1 MNRAWTVQQSLT
13 ADIKVNQGNFI
24 HFRRGDGM
32 NLLKKTATGILVL
45 ALVLGAC
52 ACSKRMSLDKIS
64 KVAEECGLEETGD
77 EERLQKDVGAAQ
89 DYNEMVYYC
98 SDKPKKAQKI
108 YDIVFNRSNTYP
120 AAEVTTAAFM
130 YSNVINSN
138 GDAVRENAY
147 LFTFKSNKKANEF
160 YEMLVRQ
167 MGVLQVVQGILPLN
181 PFSTVMYPAALS
193 LSICTLRLPA
203 VESVCFLR

>member
-1 MNRAWTVQQSLT
+1 
-13 ADIKVNQGNFI
+13 
-24 HFRRGDGM
+24 M

-45 ALVLGAC
+45 ALMLGAC
-52 ACSKRMSLDKIS
+52 ACSKRMSLDKIG

-120 AAEVTTAAFM
+120 AAEVTAAAFM

-147 LFTFKSNKKANEF
+147 LFTFKSNKKANDF
-160 YEMLVRQ
+160 YEMLVTQ
-167 MGVLQVVQGILPLN
+167 MGVLQVVQGKDKYSYTLYLDQVDKYVIEQGMYVEGNSVVVVSGIGYNYNDFSMIDRLCKEMDILSPD
-181 PFSTVMYPAALS
+181 
-193 LSICTLRLPA
+193 SIK
-203 VESVCFLR
+203 

>member
-1 MNRAWTVQQSLT
+1 
-13 ADIKVNQGNFI
+13 
-24 HFRRGDGM
+24 M
-32 NLLKKTATGILVL
+32 NLLKKTALGILVL
-45 ALVLGAC
+45 GLMLGAC
-52 ACSKRMSLDKIS
+52 ACSKRMSIDKVE

-120 AAEVTTAAFM
+120 AAEVTKAAFM
-130 YSNVINSN
+130 YSNVINGN

-147 LFTFKSNKKANEF
+147 LFTFKSNKKASDF
-160 YEMLVRQ
+160 YEMLVKQ
-167 MGVLQVVQGILPLN
+167 MGVLQVVSGKDKYSYTLYLDKADRYVIEQGMYLDGDTVIVVSCIGYNYNDFSLIDRLCKEMDILSPE
-181 PFSTVMYPAALS
+181 
-193 LSICTLRLPA
+193 SIK
-203 VESVCFLR
+203 